1 MVHFGLMGPPGIG
14 RFLLLASLGLS
25 TQDIAV
31 DLNNDLLNILM
42 RRRLLE
48 RGRSLAAVAS
58 LGNAD
63 IGESAFALLVANLH
77 VLLQSSQHADI
88 DTLRV
93 RLATLSRS
101 IVLASR

>member
-14 RFLLLASLGLS
+14 RFLLLASLVGLS
-25 TQDIAV
+25 TQYVSV
-31 DLNNDLLNILM
+31 DLNHKLLYILVS
-42 RRRLLE
+42 RLLE
-48 RGRSLAAVAS
+48 RGGSLATVAF
-58 LGNAD
+58 LGNVD
-63 IGESAFALLVANLH
+63 IGESAFALLVTNLH